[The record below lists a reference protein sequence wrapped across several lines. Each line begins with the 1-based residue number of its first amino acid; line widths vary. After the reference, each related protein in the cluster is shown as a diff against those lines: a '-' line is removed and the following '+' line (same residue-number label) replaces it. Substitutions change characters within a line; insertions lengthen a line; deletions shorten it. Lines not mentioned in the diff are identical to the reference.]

1 MPTVSGPASNDVE
14 DADFLG
20 VVREH
25 PARVGNVQA
34 TLIGRKRQAIRAGH
48 IGYHRLDAA
57 IEGDSVHCAWKL
69 LLSAEALVVT
79 HDSIVRI
86 GEPYRAIRGYDHIV
100 GRVETLTKIGIGNH
114 GQ

>member
-1 MPTVSGPASNDVE
+1 MPTVTGPASNDVE

-25 PARVGNVQA
+25 AARVGNVQA
-34 TLIGRKRQAIRAGH
+34 TLRGRKRQAIRARH
-48 IGYHRLDAA
+48 IGDHRLDAA
-57 IEGDSVHCAWKL
+57 IEGDSVHSAWKL
-69 LLSAEALVVT
+69 LISEEALVVG

-86 GEPYRAIRGYDHIV
+86 AEPYRTIRGYDHIV

-114 GQ
+114 GK